1 MSDPTELRAVA
12 RSIIDS
18 NRYMVLAT
26 ADAAGVPWASPVW
39 YAPAGYRGFLWVSKP
54 EARHSTNLD
63 VRPELAIV
71 IFDSHEP
78 GGWNALYVSAV
89 AEHLADADIDDAI
102 GVFSSHGEAQG
113 LRRWTRE
120 DVLPPAP
127 HRLYRATAS
136 EMFVLDPH
144 DQRHPVDP
152 T

>member
-1 MSDPTELRAVA
+1 MSDPTDPRVVA

-18 NRYMVLAT
+18 NRYMTLAT
-26 ADAAGVPWASPVW
+26 ADENGQPWASPVW
-39 YAPAGYRGFLWVSKP
+39 YSPVGYRGFLWASKP
-54 EARHSTNLD
+54 EARHSTNLA

-71 IFDSHEP
+71 IFDSHEA
-78 GGWNALYVSAV
+78 GGWNALYASAV
-89 AEHLADADIDDAI
+89 AEQLADVDDAI
-102 GVFSSHGEAQG
+102 GVFSRHGEAQG

-136 EMFVLDPH
+136 EMFVLDAH

-152 T
+152 A